1 MTVLQSYSLVLIK
14 SILCIVSKASWRIL
28 YKEIGNRN
36 ITPFSF
42 CVLLSVFVLK
52 YNHFAMALKWL
63 KKANGKPEKQNKTE
77 GFYARHRN
85 ICVTITMIKRKENVK
100 GLRGIHIIL
109 WAVLYFSSNNFTNLA
124 WM

>member
-1 MTVLQSYSLVLIK
+1 MRTAFRVRSQIQSLCDGTQMIK
-14 SILCIVSKASWRIL
+14 
-28 YKEIGNRN
+28 
-36 ITPFSF
+36 
-42 CVLLSVFVLK
+42 
-52 YNHFAMALKWL
+52 

-109 WAVLYFSSNNFTNLA
+109 
-124 WM
+124 